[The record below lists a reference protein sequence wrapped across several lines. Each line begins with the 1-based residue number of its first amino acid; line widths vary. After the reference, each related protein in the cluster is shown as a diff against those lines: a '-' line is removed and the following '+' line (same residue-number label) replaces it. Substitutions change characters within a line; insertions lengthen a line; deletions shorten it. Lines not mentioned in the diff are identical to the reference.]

1 MHQQSILQQCLF
13 PKIPCRHLSIV
24 ETKIV
29 WRNTAVLDGAKGSD
43 VAGEL
48 ASPPVEGQIPYC
60 TPPKD
65 AKNRK
70 KQLSHSVS

>member
-1 MHQQSILQQCLF
+1 MEKHCGD
-13 PKIPCRHLSIV
+13 
-24 ETKIV
+24 
-29 WRNTAVLDGAKGSD
+29 AAKGSD

-48 ASPPVEGQIPYC
+48 ASPPVEGQMPYC

-65 AKNRK
+65 ANNRK